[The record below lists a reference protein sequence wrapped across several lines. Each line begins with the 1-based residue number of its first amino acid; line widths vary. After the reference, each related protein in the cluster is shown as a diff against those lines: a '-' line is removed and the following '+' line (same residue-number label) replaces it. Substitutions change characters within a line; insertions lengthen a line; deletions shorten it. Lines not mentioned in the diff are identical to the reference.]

1 MSSHL
6 KQTFLIC
13 MILGFIFIPTLS
25 AQETINPKKYYLNN
39 GLEVI
44 LVEMHKSPIIIQ
56 QLFYRVGS
64 RNEQVGK
71 TGISHVVEHMMF
83 KGTKKYPTGKISQL
97 IKRNSGVF
105 NAYTTN
111 DMTVYFEQ
119 LPRNKIDIALEI
131 ESDRMMNSVFDPQ
144 EFDREIQVIKE
155 ERRLRVENIPQ
166 NIFNEELQATFYLS
180 HPYQWPVIGWMNDL
194 NSITR
199 EDAYT
204 YYKTFYTPNNAML
217 VLVGDFKSEEMLAKV
232 KKYFGKVPRGPEVP
246 KLNIQEPPIRTHKVI
261 TKSSPSIINTTYVA
275 YFQGVNFASQD
286 YPALTIAAGI
296 LSRGQTSRLY
306 QKLVKPKLC
315 RMAKLSVTRNL
326 DMSPITFTA
335 ELYPE
340 TSLDTV
346 KKIFRQEIE
355 LMKTQEVSQ
364 RELRKI
370 KNSYKVSEAYDN
382 MKVSEVASRLGNY
395 ELKAGKYA
403 YYQELRDAISRV
415 TSQDVQRVMNAYL
428 NFDFFVEGI
437 LSPGDSIQ
445 EPISVLSKMQT
456 DESPLEHEI
465 KNESSAESLMEFNP
479 NNFIRP
485 NPIAPVLTEFKLKNG
500 IPVIFYEDHT
510 FPIVELAGVIQIG
523 NAQIPEDKNGVEQFT
538 SSLLSKGSKKYP
550 YPILIDTLAMLST
563 GVNFSG
569 SEEVVLFSWGTI
581 KENFDAIMD
590 IGSDLLQNPLFP
602 EEELELIRKQR
613 IAVLQ
618 EANKKTGWNTS
629 RYLVEKIFRDHPY
642 FQPLTVEAL
651 TRITQ
656 DDLKK
661 FYQLHYQPSLS
672 TLLVLGDIKQPE
684 LENIL
689 NRFLGNWENKTNYT
703 PAPFPE
709 QKPITDLE
717 LMVYTNYEDKQLE
730 VRIAHEAPSIHH
742 PDYEKL
748 EMANYI
754 LGGSSLTSRLGYN
767 IREKQGLT
775 YGISSQLKGRIH
787 GGWWFLESKTAPEN
801 VARLLI
807 SAIYEIERM
816 QRELVTE
823 NELNDAKRF
832 FLGIQPMVVED
843 PISIFKLLI
852 ETVKNNKPLNDFDTY
867 PDRLIKITR
876 EDIQEVSK
884 KYFHPERS
892 VITVGGPITPEELKS
907 AIDEQLTKTT
917 FKISTDLK
925 NIKIGSIN

>member
-1 MSSHL
+1 
-6 KQTFLIC
+6 
-13 MILGFIFIPTLS
+13 
-25 AQETINPKKYYLNN
+25 
-39 GLEVI
+39 
-44 LVEMHKSPIIIQ
+44 
-56 QLFYRVGS
+56 
-64 RNEQVGK
+64 
-71 TGISHVVEHMMF
+71 
-83 KGTKKYPTGKISQL
+83 
-97 IKRNSGVF
+97 
-105 NAYTTN
+105 
-111 DMTVYFEQ
+111 
-119 LPRNKIDIALEI
+119 
-131 ESDRMMNSVFDPQ
+131 
-144 EFDREIQVIKE
+144 
-155 ERRLRVENIPQ
+155 
-166 NIFNEELQATFYLS
+166 
-180 HPYQWPVIGWMNDL
+180 
-194 NSITR
+194 
-199 EDAYT
+199 
-204 YYKTFYTPNNAML
+204 
-217 VLVGDFKSEEMLAKV
+217 
-232 KKYFGKVPRGPEVP
+232 
-246 KLNIQEPPIRTHKVI
+246 
-261 TKSSPSIINTTYVA
+261 
-275 YFQGVNFASQD
+275 
-286 YPALTIAAGI
+286 
-296 LSRGQTSRLY
+296 
-306 QKLVKPKLC
+306 
-315 RMAKLSVTRNL
+315 
-326 DMSPITFTA
+326 
-335 ELYPE
+335 
-340 TSLDTV
+340 
-346 KKIFRQEIE
+346 
-355 LMKTQEVSQ
+355 
-364 RELRKI
+364 
-370 KNSYKVSEAYDN
+370 
-382 MKVSEVASRLGNY
+382 
-395 ELKAGKYA
+395 
-403 YYQELRDAISRV
+403 
-415 TSQDVQRVMNAYL
+415 
-428 NFDFFVEGI
+428 
-437 LSPGDSIQ
+437 
-445 EPISVLSKMQT
+445 
-456 DESPLEHEI
+456 
-465 KNESSAESLMEFNP
+465 
-479 NNFIRP
+479 
-485 NPIAPVLTEFKLKNG
+485 
-500 IPVIFYEDHT
+500 
-510 FPIVELAGVIQIG
+510 
-523 NAQIPEDKNGVEQFT
+523 
-538 SSLLSKGSKKYP
+538 
-550 YPILIDTLAMLST
+550 MLST

-581 KENFDAIMD
+581 KENFEAIMD

-651 TRITQ
+651 TSITQ

-892 VITVGGPITPEELKS
+892 VITVGGPITPEALKS